1 MYKAKLIVG
10 NHCGVTW
17 VLHCTIYTVYW
28 CGIYIYSLH
37 SSLYSVYSIPCSI
50 FTVYSV
56 QCVRRTMYVVHYY
69 CTCTLYNVQC
79 TCAVI
84 MYDVHC
90 TSYSERR
97 ALYNVQCTS
106 FAVCSCLGILGI
118 KSTKENIDI
127 LESCTL
133 EVIQRRHNDRHN
145 NVVVIITDHR
155 QHRSR
160 HNNIFNML

>member
-69 CTCTLYNVQC
+69 CTCTMHV
-79 TCAVI
+79 V
-84 MYDVHC
+84 
-90 TSYSERR
+90 R
-97 ALYNVQCTS
+97 CTS
-106 FAVCSCLGILGI
+106 FAVRSCLGILGI